1 MSKHHRAAIEM
12 ASMARGK
19 LRLLELKALATRIPL
34 DQRKEID
41 QMQAWRDQW
50 YLGAPPAENMDMPG
64 MKSSMNMD
72 MSQLQAAQPGP
83 AYDAMFIDMMI
94 QHHEGAVEM
103 SKGATRAEHEEL
115 RILARQIIS
124 AQTREIAQ
132 MRQWKTQL
140 RRQ

>member
-1 MSKHHRAAIEM
+1 
-12 ASMARGK
+12 
-19 LRLLELKALATRIPL
+19 
-34 DQRKEID
+34 
-41 QMQAWRDQW
+41 
-50 YLGAPPAENMDMPG
+50 
-64 MKSSMNMD
+64 
-72 MSQLQAAQPGP
+72 
-83 AYDAMFIDMMI
+83 MMI